1 MGTNKKAKRRDE
13 ALAGID
19 DGCESWLVEGARFD
33 GLLEIPVIR
42 RPERIAIPA
51 NMVPFSKRDSVDS
64 PARYAVCE
72 YELDRNFAP
81 LLKNPA
87 AYVKELRK
95 FQAFVS
101 PDASLYWDMPL
112 ATQITNKYRN
122 HAIGHYLQKQGIYVI
137 PNVRW
142 GDERTYTCDFL
153 PEPLAFLGIERH
165 SIVSVGSYG
174 LVKTA
179 EEKAHFK
186 AGLAAMLDWLEPEV
200 VLVYGS
206 APESAFGDV
215 WDRSEFVRYPDWTT
229 HVRQD
234 VEGAQPEEEFA
245 KPKASTAPEEAPDG
259 QR

>member
-1 MGTNKKAKRRDE
+1 MAMKNSTRRRDE

-19 DGCESWLVEGARFD
+19 DGCDAWLVEGARFD
-33 GLLEIPVIR
+33 GLLEMPVIE
-42 RPERIAIPA
+42 RPARMAVPA
-51 NMVPFSKRDSVDS
+51 NMVPFSKRGSVDS
-64 PARYAVCE
+64 ASRYAVCE
-72 YELDRNFAP
+72 YELDRNFAE

-112 ATQITNKYRN
+112 ATQIANKYLN
-122 HAIGHYLQKQGIYVI
+122 HAIVYYIQRRGLYVI

-153 PEPLAFLGIERH
+153 AEPLAFLGIERH
-165 SIVSVGSYG
+165 SIVAIGSYG

-179 EEKAHFK
+179 EEKHHFK
-186 AGLAAMLDWLEPEV
+186 EGLSAMLDWLEPEV
-200 VLVYGS
+200 VLIYGS
-206 APESAFGDV
+206 APESVFGEF
-215 WDRSEFVRYPDWTT
+215 WDKSEFVRYPDWTT

-234 VEGAQPEEEFA
+234 IEGAQPEKDFVRL
-245 KPKASTAPEEAPDG
+245 KDG
-259 QR
+259 VSIAGDVDGKR

>member
-1 MGTNKKAKRRDE
+1 MAPKKQARKRDE

-33 GLLEIPVIR
+33 GLLEVPVIR
-42 RPERIAIPA
+42 RPERIAIPS
-51 NMVPFSKRDSVDS
+51 NMAPFSKRGSVDS
-64 PARYAVCE
+64 AARYAVCC

-81 LLKNPA
+81 LLEDPA
-87 AYVKELRK
+87 AHVKELRR
-95 FQAFVS
+95 FQALVS

-122 HAIGHYLQKQGIYVI
+122 HAVGHYMQGRGLYVI

-153 PEPLAFLGIERH
+153 PEPLAFLGVERH

-179 EEKAHFK
+179 EEKRHFK
-186 AGLAAMLDWLEPEV
+186 AGLEAMLDWLEPEV

-206 APESAFGDV
+206 TPDDVFGGV

-229 HVRQD
+229 HVRRD
-234 VEGAQPEEEFA
+234 AEGAQPEEEFA
-245 KPKASTAPEEAPDG
+245 KPKAGAAAEGGPHG